1 MGHPSALQRPPLKTL
16 LLCLAC
22 LLAPPL
28 HAAPKKAQAPQF
40 SLKDASGVE
49 WTRSAGDAKP
59 LLIDFWATWC
69 APCLDAMPDLNNFY
83 RKHGA
88 KVGVLGASVDSQGWP
103 VITPMV
109 RRYDLKYPV
118 VAADEKLAKDFGCK
132 GYPCSVL
139 LVKGR
144 VLKTLTGRKRLRQ
157 LEKDLGPWL

>member
-1 MGHPSALQRPPLKTL
+1 MKLRTL
-16 LLCLAC
+16 LLGLCLGASA
-22 LLAPPL
+22 LP
-28 HAAPKKAQAPQF
+28 AAPKGPQAPLF
-40 SLKDASGVE
+40 SLNDASGLE

-69 APCLDAMPDLNNFY
+69 APCLDAMPDLNRFY
-83 RKHGA
+83 LKHGA
-88 KVGVLGASVDSQGWP
+88 KMGVLGASVDTQGWP

-118 VAADEKLAKDFGCK
+118 VAASEKLAKDFGCK
-132 GYPCSVL
+132 SYPCSVV

-144 VLKTLTGRKRLRQ
+144 VAKTLTGRKRLRQ